1 MFFSGEGDEI
11 NKRIEFEID
20 FQQNHHKIIYNLI
33 EKLKERSMLRTK
45 LNFEDFSYNSN
56 RKIYSFLR
64 NLAEQ
69 IEPLLDEYEEIQ
81 EKIFIWR
88 GIDVREVKNGFSH
101 VFNNNF
107 KKS

>member
-1 MFFSGEGDEI
+1 MVF
-11 NKRIEFEID
+11 
-20 FQQNHHKIIYNLI
+20 NLI
-33 EKLKERSMLRTK
+33 EKLKERSMLRNK

-88 GIDVREVKNGFSH
+88 GIDVREVISFFLFSY
-101 VFNNNF
+101 FINYL